1 MNNFNILYNYQ
12 RFIVY
17 IVSINN
23 NNLKMFSL
31 LFDKYIVNFN
41 YILKNIKLNIIIN
54 FIKFNYKELI
64 IVFNKIIFLF
74 IINNYIKNI
83 NNLNFNNI

>member
-23 NNLKMFSL
+23 NNLKKFSL

-54 FIKFNYKELI
+54 FIKFKYKELI